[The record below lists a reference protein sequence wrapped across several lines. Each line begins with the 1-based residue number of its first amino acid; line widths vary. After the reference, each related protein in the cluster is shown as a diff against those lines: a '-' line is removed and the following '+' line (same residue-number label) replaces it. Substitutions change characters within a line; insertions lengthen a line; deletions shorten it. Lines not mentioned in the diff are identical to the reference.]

1 MNIELKPIAESKVR
15 QLGGDVCGVLVR
27 TQDGVMAVSEHG
39 RCTRLDAGVMGPV
52 DRAQGVEVEQIGFP
66 VALKRAKMVFQ
77 SYREDFPKWG
87 KRLDGTPAQNDLP
100 VRLAQ
105 AFSDLY
111 QQPPA
116 PSESGVPKGWKLVPV
131 NPTGEMLGKMKHW
144 ADGYHNG
151 TLIDRYTEM
160 LDAAPELPGH
170 SAGSEQVG
178 RAQGGQGAEVV
189 AWCWEN
195 HGRHVTVDK
204 SFAKEL
210 IADGEI
216 VRPLVYGDT
225 QPQPAVP
232 EAKEIIDR
240 VVAELQTGF
249 VRCERCGDQ
258 EDTATLDC
266 MTDLKRLKALLSTPT
281 TPQADGCPE
290 CGSTDLTWHTQSSVT
305 TGTPDGKLRAN
316 EVSTLFVLG
325 CNHCSETIKT
335 LTADQVAENMSPLPP
350 AGQEGAQ

>member
-1 MNIELKPIAESKVR
+1 MNIELKPIAEKKVR
-15 QLGGDVCGVLVR
+15 QLGGEVCGVLVR
-27 TQDGVMAVSEHG
+27 TEDSEVMAVSEHG
-39 RCTRLDAGVMGPV
+39 RCTRLDAGVMGPEPIIPSVRFTVEPHGSGYAIYRGRDADHHGENLGHLTECTLDLPKILERALNAQERPEYTV
-52 DRAQGVEVEQIGFP
+52 DREFLVQLITDRQKRIDELEKQ
-66 VALKRAKMVFQ
+66 VA
-77 SYREDFPKWG
+77 
-87 KRLDGTPAQNDLP
+87 
-100 VRLAQ
+100 
-105 AFSDLY
+105 
-111 QQPPA
+111 
-116 PSESGVPKGWKLVPV
+116 ES
-131 NPTGEMLGKMKHW
+131 
-144 ADGYHNG
+144 A
-151 TLIDRYTEM
+151 
-160 LDAAPELPGH
+160 
-170 SAGSEQVG
+170 

-240 VVAELQTGF
+240 VVAELETGF

-281 TPQADGCPE
+281 TPQADGWIDHQCE
-290 CGSTDLTWHTQSSVT
+290 LCGHKWNSNDLMDDCVVCT
-305 TGTPDGKLRAN
+305 N
-316 EVSTLFVLG
+316 
-325 CNHCSETIKT
+325 
-335 LTADQVAENMSPLPP
+335 P